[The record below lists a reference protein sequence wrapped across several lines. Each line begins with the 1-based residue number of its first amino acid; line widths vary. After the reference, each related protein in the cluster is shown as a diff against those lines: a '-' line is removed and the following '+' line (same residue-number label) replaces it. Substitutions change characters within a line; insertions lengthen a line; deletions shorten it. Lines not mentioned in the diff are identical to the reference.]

1 MTEKRPGPYRCR
13 ALTLLFSVRRSDE
26 RASVWSVLSWA
37 SRRGHVLDLV
47 REKAHLASCDA
58 MMRLRIPYRPGT
70 LWECLCV
77 STCRGATVADM
88 EWWLLAG
95 GHDDS
100 VWTVTLIVVLLRSYG
115 FCVARS
121 FSCPRTRIDL
131 PFFLLVGDPILMN
144 TRLVM
149 ARSCRRSAAL

>member
-1 MTEKRPGPYRCR
+1 VVGSQLGFETWPRTRSGAREGSFGF
-13 ALTLLFSVRRSDE
+13 LRRHDE
-26 RASVWSVLSWA
+26 T
-37 SRRGHVLDLV
+37 
-47 REKAHLASCDA
+47 
-58 MMRLRIPYRPGT
+58 LRIPYRPGT